1 MAFQSNASLIGK
13 LPESIRGNTHGL
25 GALSVPSSSLHPH
38 EETMRLPL
46 IPPAELSA
54 EQKNLYDS
62 MRKGIASNFN
72 AFKVEREDGAL
83 MGPWNPWLHEPGI
96 GKAIWDLTLAMTANA
111 VLPDNVRQIAILV
124 VGARYDAAYE
134 LYAHVAVAE
143 KEGMSAERLSALVAD
158 LKPADLSK
166 EENVAFDFSYALS
179 RGGTL
184 PEPLYRQAIATFGQH
199 GTNELIYLVG
209 LYALVSTTLNG
220 FNVPVPERE

>member
-1 MAFQSNASLIGK
+1 LI
-13 LPESIRGNTHGL
+13 S
-25 GALSVPSSSLHPH
+25 
-38 EETMRLPL
+38 
-46 IPPAELSA
+46 PADLSA
-54 EQKNLYDS
+54 EQKPLYDS

-83 MGPWNPWLHEPGI
+83 MGPWNPWLHEPAI

-134 LYAHVAVAE
+134 LYAHVAMAE
-143 KEGMSAERLSALVAD
+143 RGGMSAERLSALAAD
-158 LKPADLSK
+158 LKPADLSR
-166 EENVAFDFSYALS
+166 EENVAFDFAYALS

-184 PEPLYRQAIATFGQH
+184 PEPVYRLAIDTFGQH

-209 LYALVSTTLNG
+209 LYAMVSTTLNG

>member
-1 MAFQSNASLIGK
+1 
-13 LPESIRGNTHGL
+13 
-25 GALSVPSSSLHPH
+25 
-38 EETMRLPL
+38 MRLPL
-46 IPPAELSA
+46 IPPAELNA
-54 EQKNLYDS
+54 EQQPLYDD
-62 MRKGIASNFN
+62 MRRGIASNFN

-111 VLPDNVRQIAILV
+111 VLADNVRQIAILV
-124 VGARYDAAYE
+124 VGARYGAAYE

-143 KEGMSAERLSALVAD
+143 KEGMGKERLAALVAG
-158 LKPADLSK
+158 LKPTDLARD
-166 EENVAFDFSYALS
+166 ENIAFDFSHALA
-179 RGGTL
+179 RGGVL
-184 PEPLYRQAIATFGQH
+184 PEPLYRLAVETFGQH